1 MDKMEW
7 AVESLE
13 YLRKARIA
21 IDDEFR
27 GAMQDAKGYPGSWK
41 DPWHGTSRDII
52 SNLYHYSEEFVA
64 DVRIPNEMFASP
76 ERFEQGLVAYRA
88 FVQAMVDD
96 LDEGAGRLRTQAQ
109 DRRRT
114 THRRR
119 RPPAGF
125 PRSRSH

>member
-96 LDEGAGRLRTQAQ
+96 LDEEQAAYELKHKIVGA
-109 DRRRT
+109 
-114 THRRR
+114 
-119 RPPAGF
+119 
-125 PRSRSH
+125 